1 MHIGAI
7 IDGPRNI
14 IYFPGQGNI
23 ILKCNVTDGIPLW
36 MVNGSTFT
44 LNQLAQG
51 ALPGHNHDGTN
62 IVIET
67 PVNNT
72 KYVCESLIST
82 NYSIRSGAAFVYIA
96 GELSIGSEMHVCICI
111 QVNFKKL
118 LISKKE

>member
-62 IVIET
+62 IVIEI

-72 KYVCESLIST
+72 KYVCESLISA
-82 NYSIRSGAAFVYIA
+82 NYSIRSEAAFVYIA
-96 GELSIGSEMHVCICI
+96 GELSIESERHVCICI
-111 QVNFKKL
+111 RVNLKNCQF
-118 LISKKE
+118 